1 MVFPSQSTV
10 SLRGCRPHCELR
22 CAVALEDFSPTK
34 DQELVA
40 QAISN
45 YVRSLIAAH
54 LADVNARDEH
64 TVKPWFTREMEIL
77 APSREWREDKQNLG
91 RSIAPEGLQ
100 DSAQGF
106 NPGKHSI

>member
-1 MVFPSQSTV
+1 MSVYALSAVHRIGRTGQDAV
-10 SLRGCRPHCELR
+10 SFVTP
-22 CAVALEDFSPTK
+22 EDL
-34 DQELVA
+34 ELVA

-45 YVRSLIAAH
+45 YIPSLIAGHSAG
-54 LADVNARDEH
+54 VNARDEH

-100 DSAQGF
+100 DSAQG
-106 NPGKHSI
+106 